1 MTKEIKCEGRRS
13 CKGRRKKMSEYLRRD
28 RMNLEVMEIQIIKS

>member
-13 CKGRRKKMSEYLRRD
+13 CKGRRKKMSEYFRRD
-28 RMNLEVMEIQIIKS
+28 GMNLEVMEISMELL